1 MKLLPSIGF
10 SDFSGSA
17 GNVTARKSGAKTY
30 LSTRTKH
37 SRKKT
42 TYQAATRCR
51 FSDTVRGYAKISED
65 QRRGWNSL
73 AGSLGTYSSSSG
85 NTSITGHNLYVA
97 INTYR
102 KICGKPQCADAPAT
116 LKPSDYIN
124 MNDDFDMWLSP
135 ERVFITGVI
144 PSENPDDALLIEMYA
159 AQSAGEASAWNKTV
173 IAAVLQGTDWGD
185 VDLTQAFLKKFIT
198 PLTLGQM
205 IYIKMCWID
214 AECGYV
220 KRFTRFYMG
229 ARETSLYNRVPFV
242 PRARVTTEQL
252 TPVTQDAECTNFD
265 YGLSPVF
272 KMTSN
277 SISAKHHQGY
287 AWPCEFSHNGLPSAF
302 DTDRTYQYSRCTE
315 EKFRYMI
322 QCTEVMIWN
331 SKYSKT
337 ITLTC
342 RAGNFTDHFETFGTY
357 FVTS

>member
-10 SDFSGSA
+10 SDFSA
-17 GNVTARKSGAKTY
+17 LPACHRRKVALKHTFHTDKT
-30 LSTRTKH
+30 

-42 TYQAATRCR
+42 SIRRQRVAV
-51 FSDTVRGYAKISED
+51 FDTVRGYAKISED
-65 QRRGWNSL
+65 QRRGWISL
-73 AGSLGTYSSSSG
+73 AGRLGTYSSSSG

-173 IAAVLQGTDWGD
+173 IAAVLQETDWGD

-229 ARETSLYNRVPFV
+229 ARETSLYNVSHSC
-242 PRARVTTEQL
+242 
-252 TPVTQDAECTNFD
+252 PV
-265 YGLSPVF
+265 
-272 KMTSN
+272 
-277 SISAKHHQGY
+277 QG
-287 AWPCEFSHNGLPSAF
+287 
-302 DTDRTYQYSRCTE
+302 
-315 EKFRYMI
+315 
-322 QCTEVMIWN
+322 
-331 SKYSKT
+331 
-337 ITLTC
+337 
-342 RAGNFTDHFETFGTY
+342 
-357 FVTS
+357 

>member
-1 MKLLPSIGF
+1 MKILPSIAF

-17 GNVTARKSGAKTY
+17 GNVTARKVGDKTY
-30 LSTRTKH
+30 LSSRTKH
-37 SRKKT
+37 ARKKT

-65 QRRGWNSL
+65 QRRGWISL
-73 AGSLGTYSSSSG
+73 AGRLGTYSSSSG

-135 ERVFITGVI
+135 ERIFITGVI

-159 AQSAGEASAWNKTV
+159 AQSAGEANAWNKTV
-173 IAAVLQGTDWGD
+173 IVAVLQETDWGD
-185 VDLTQAFLKKFIT
+185 VDLTQDYLKKFIT
-198 PLTLGQM
+198 PLTIGQM

-229 ARETSLYNRVPFV
+229 ARETSLYNHVPFM

-252 TPVTQDAECTNFD
+252 TPETQDAECYNFD
-265 YGLSPVF
+265 YELSPVS
-272 KMTSN
+272 KITSN
-277 SISAKHHQGY
+277 SISAMHNKGSLG
-287 AWPCEFSHNGLPSAF
+287 CRFSHNGLPSAF
-302 DTDRTYQYSRCTE
+302 DFDRTYQYSRGTG
-315 EKFRYMI
+315 EKMKYMI
-322 QCTEVMIWN
+322 QCTEVLIQN
-331 SKYSKT
+331 SKYTKT
-337 ITLTC
+337 IILAC
-342 RAGNFTDHFETFGTY
+342 RAGIFADHFETFGTY
-357 FVTS
+357 YVTS

>member
-51 FSDTVRGYAKISED
+51 FSVTVRGYAKISED
-65 QRRGWNSL
+65 QRRGWISL
-73 AGSLGTYSSSSG
+73 ARGTG
-85 NTSITGHNLYVA
+85 TNITGHNLYVA

-159 AQSAGEASAWNKTV
+159 AQSAGEASAWNLSL
-173 IAAVLQGTDWGD
+173 IH
-185 VDLTQAFLKKFIT
+185 ISE
-198 PLTLGQM
+198 P
-205 IYIKMCWID
+205 
-214 AECGYV
+214 
-220 KRFTRFYMG
+220 TRPY
-229 ARETSLYNRVPFV
+229 
-242 PRARVTTEQL
+242 
-252 TPVTQDAECTNFD
+252 
-265 YGLSPVF
+265 
-272 KMTSN
+272 
-277 SISAKHHQGY
+277 
-287 AWPCEFSHNGLPSAF
+287 
-302 DTDRTYQYSRCTE
+302 
-315 EKFRYMI
+315 
-322 QCTEVMIWN
+322 
-331 SKYSKT
+331 
-337 ITLTC
+337 
-342 RAGNFTDHFETFGTY
+342 
-357 FVTS
+357 